1 MKRVMLACVIALAMA
16 ATPCMGRA
24 QSGYLKVPDDLVIEF
39 RSSANVVSSDI
50 WFTDIATIESSDQ
63 DFIRALEQVN
73 LGPAP
78 SVGYSRNLTSGYIEL
93 RLRQQRIHPGSLA
106 VEIPA
111 SILVTSEA
119 KMQPS
124 SSTVSAGAE
133 PSSSPGRGGSSPYL
147 VERGQLVR
155 VSVLTGSAEVTA
167 VAEAR
172 SNGRLG
178 DLVEVKNVDTGKRFY
193 GRVVAA
199 GVVEVDLSG

>member
-16 ATPCMGRA
+16 ATPCMGRV

-78 SVGYSRNLTSGYIEL
+78 SAGYSRNLTSGYIEL

-124 SSTVSAGAE
+124 ASTASAGAQ
-133 PSSSPGRGGSSPYL
+133 PSSSPGGGGSSPYL

-155 VSVLTGSAEVTA
+155 VSVLTGSAKVTA